1 SPADTLRLIE
11 IEFPR
16 QARLYFHHVG
26 FERGVSFMKS
36 RDLVLR
42 GFAFQQEG
50 QWVSVCIDF
59 DLAAQG
65 DTFHESHEKL
75 QAMVEDYVADALIG
89 PDRDFAGQLLSR
101 KSPLRLRAYY
111 HFIVT
116 LQRLGLYRLR
126 RVLAD
131 AVPLVPSRH
140 SPA

>member
-1 SPADTLRLIE
+1 MLLS
-11 IEFPR
+11 
-16 QARLYFHHVG
+16 
-26 FERGVSFMKS
+26 FERGISFMKS

-65 DTFHESHEKL
+65 DTFQESHEKL
-75 QAMVEDYVADALIG
+75 RAMIEDYVADALIG

-126 RVLAD
+126 RVLAQ
-131 AVPLVPSRH
+131 AWSLSRIRLRSTMLPGAPSTR
-140 SPA
+140 